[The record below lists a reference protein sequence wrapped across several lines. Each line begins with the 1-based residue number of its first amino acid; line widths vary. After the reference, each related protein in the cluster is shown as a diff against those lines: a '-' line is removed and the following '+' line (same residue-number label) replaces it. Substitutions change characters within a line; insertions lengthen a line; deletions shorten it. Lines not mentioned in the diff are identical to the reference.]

1 MDRTFSVFRDE
12 MASQPS
18 QRPRRNA
25 SPASSS
31 KLQPM
36 RATLPF
42 SLISPTNPSTTRGN
56 GLRRPSPS
64 SSPVHGNE
72 NGLKHRRS
80 SPETRGSP
88 EHRRSPSSPSSSSKG
103 ERSKLS
109 KTSSSSIRRTSSL
122 DAISPYMSGQW
133 PKDVGNYGPS
143 VCHKSTQTPVWEE
156 GDSEDNLGTRNKRS
170 NSLGSGDQ
178 KIKEK
183 LKQHLQRTKQGSKS
197 SHTYGRQ
204 SPLHGDHTAIP
215 ASRLPQSI
223 PISIPLGPRPSEGPQ
238 KRSLEGLNSEIQKI
252 VLKDAPI
259 ERTTE
264 HVPDGRKAPVFE
276 VLSGASFRTVDN
288 QTQTPFSNQ
297 EGHDSSGS
305 GSSSSR
311 SHSASPTYPIMA
323 GATDS
328 RPSSRCSSGGAAD
341 AEENVSPELPTG
353 GPKYAS
359 SPKPNNSYL
368 FAREPPDGAEKV
380 PLHVEDTDKSA
391 SPQIYGPDKSKVKVL
406 TISKGSAF
414 TAFSLPTLPSLPK
427 MAVTSPVSGNQ
438 QLPQV
443 EASQ

>member
-1 MDRTFSVFRDE
+1 

-42 SLISPTNPSTTRGN
+42 SLINHGNPSPTRGN

-64 SSPVHGNE
+64 SSPVHGSE
-72 NGLKHRRS
+72 NALKHRRS

-88 EHRRSPSSPSSSSKG
+88 EHRRSPSSPSSSSSKG
-103 ERSKLS
+103 ERSKMTKS
-109 KTSSSSIRRTSSL
+109 NSVSAIRRTSSL

-133 PKDVGNYGPS
+133 PKEVGSYGPTM
-143 VCHKSTQTPVWEE
+143 CHKSTQTPVWDETE
-156 GDSEDNLGTRNKRS
+156 IDESLGTRHKRS
-170 NSLGSGDQ
+170 NSWGSADQ

-197 SHTYGRQ
+197 SQTYGRQ

-223 PISIPLGPRPSEGPQ
+223 PISIPLVSRPSEGPQ
-238 KRSLEGLNSEIQKI
+238 KRSLEGLNSEIQKL
-252 VLKDAPI
+252 VLTDTQTDRVQVM
-259 ERTTE
+259 EQ
-264 HVPDGRKAPVFE
+264 VPDGRKAPVAE
-276 VLSGASFRTVDN
+276 VLTGIGGVMPFRTVDI
-288 QTQTPFSNQ
+288 QTQTPADN
-297 EGHDSSGS
+297 HDGQDSGGS
-305 GSSSSR
+305 GNSSSR
-311 SHSASPTYPIMA
+311 SHSASPTYPIMP
-323 GATDS
+323 GASDS
-328 RPSSRCSSGGAAD
+328 QPSSRCSSGGVAE
-341 AEENVSPELPTG
+341 AEENISPELPAG

-380 PLHVEDTDKSA
+380 PLHVEGADRDT
-391 SPQIYGPDKSKVKVL
+391 SPLLLGPDKTKVKIIN
-406 TISKGSAF
+406 ISARSAF
-414 TAFSLPTLPSLPK
+414 SAFSALPSYPK
-427 MAVTSPVSGNQ
+427 MAVTSPATANQ
-438 QLPQV
+438 QLSQV

>member
-1 MDRTFSVFRDE
+1 

-42 SLISPTNPSTTRGN
+42 SLIATPSPTRGT

-64 SSPVHGNE
+64 SSPVHGSE

-88 EHRRSPSSPSSSSKG
+88 EHRRSPSSPSSSSSKG
-103 ERSKLS
+103 ERSKLMKS
-109 KTSSSSIRRTSSL
+109 NSGAIRRTSSL
-122 DAISPYMSGQW
+122 DAISPYMCGQW
-133 PKDVGNYGPS
+133 PKGDVGGPS
-143 VCHKSTQTPVWEE
+143 MCHKSTQTPVWEE
-156 GDSEDNLGTRNKRS
+156 SDVEDNLGPRNKRS

-183 LKQHLQRTKQGSKS
+183 LKQHLQRTKHGSKS
-197 SHTYGRQ
+197 SQTYGRQ

-223 PISIPLGPRPSEGPQ
+223 PISIPMTSRPSEGPQ
-238 KRSLEGLNSEIQKI
+238 KRSLEGLNSEIQKL
-252 VLKDAPI
+252 VLTDTQT
-259 ERTTE
+259 ERQVME
-264 HVPDGRKAPVFE
+264 QIPDGRKAPVVE
-276 VLSGASFRTVDN
+276 IMSGVGPFRTVDIH
-288 QTQTPFSNQ
+288 TQTSADNQ
-297 EGHDSSGS
+297 EGQDSGGS
-305 GSSSSR
+305 GNSSSR
-311 SHSASPTYPIMA
+311 SHSASPTYPIMP
-323 GATDS
+323 GASDS
-328 RPSSRCSSGGAAD
+328 RPSSRCSSGGAAE
-341 AEENVSPELPTG
+341 AEENVSPELPV

-380 PLHVEDTDKSA
+380 PLHVEDADRAT
-391 SPQIYGPDKSKVKVL
+391 SPLFLGPDKTKVKIIN
-406 TISKGSAF
+406 ISARSAF
-414 TAFSLPTLPSLPK
+414 SAFSALPSYPK
-427 MAVTSPVSGNQ
+427 MAVTSPATANQ
-438 QLPQV
+438 QLSHL

>member
-1 MDRTFSVFRDE
+1 
-12 MASQPS
+12 
-18 QRPRRNA
+18 
-25 SPASSS
+25 
-31 KLQPM
+31 M

-42 SLISPTNPSTTRGN
+42 SLIAHGNPSPTRGN

-64 SSPVHGNE
+64 SSPVHGSE

-88 EHRRSPSSPSSSSKG
+88 EHRRSPSSPSSSSSKG
-103 ERSKLS
+103 ERGKLT
-109 KTSSSSIRRTSSL
+109 KSSSGPIRRTSSL

-133 PKDVGNYGPS
+133 PKDVGSFGPS

-156 GDSEDNLGTRNKRS
+156 GDIEDNLGARQKRS

-238 KRSLEGLNSEIQKI
+238 KKSLEGLNSEIQKL
-252 VLKDAPI
+252 VLTDVQT
-259 ERTTE
+259 ERVHATE
-264 HVPDGRKAPVFE
+264 QIPDGRKAPVLE
-276 VLSGASFRTVDN
+276 MLSGVTVPFRTVDI
-288 QTQTPFSNQ
+288 QTQTPSNNQDGQ
-297 EGHDSSGS
+297 ESGGS
-305 GSSSSR
+305 GNSSSR
-311 SHSASPTYPIMA
+311 SHSASPTYPIMP
-323 GATDS
+323 GAADS

-341 AEENVSPELPTG
+341 TEENVSPELPAG

-380 PLHVEDTDKSA
+380 PLHVEDADRNA
-391 SPQIYGPDKSKVKVL
+391 SPLFFGPDKTKVKIIN
-406 TISKGSAF
+406 ISAGSAF
-414 TAFSLPTLPSLPK
+414 HAFSALPSLPK
-427 MAVTSPVSGNQ
+427 MAVTSPVTANQ
-438 QLPQV
+438 QLSQV

>member
-1 MDRTFSVFRDE
+1 

-42 SLISPTNPSTTRGN
+42 SLISPSNPSSTRGN

-64 SSPVHGNE
+64 SSPVHGSE
-72 NGLKHRRS
+72 NALKHRRS

-88 EHRRSPSSPSSSSKG
+88 EHRRSPSSPSLSSSKG
-103 ERSKLS
+103 ERGKLS
-109 KTSSSSIRRTSSL
+109 KSSSGSIRRTPSI

-133 PKDVGNYGPS
+133 PKDVGSYGPS

-156 GDSEDNLGTRNKRS
+156 GDIEDNSGTRNKRS

-238 KRSLEGLNSEIQKI
+238 KRSLEGLNSEIQKL
-252 VLKDAPI
+252 VLTDAST
-259 ERTTE
+259 ERTSE

-276 VLSGASFRTVDN
+276 VLSGAPFRTVDTH
-288 QTQTPFSNQ
+288 TQTPSNNQ
-297 EGHDSSGS
+297 EGQDSSGS

-311 SHSASPTYPIMA
+311 SHSASPTYPIMP
-323 GATDS
+323 GASDS

-341 AEENVSPELPTG
+341 AEENVSPELPSG
-353 GPKYAS
+353 GSKYAS

-380 PLHVEDTDKSA
+380 PLHVEDADRSA
-391 SPQIYGPDKSKVKVL
+391 SPQIFCPDKTKVNFI
-406 TISKGSAF
+406 TIPARSAF
-414 TAFSLPTLPSLPK
+414 SVFNALPSLPK
-427 MAVTSPVSGNQ
+427 VAVTSPATANQ
-438 QLPQV
+438 QLSQV

>member
-1 MDRTFSVFRDE
+1 

-42 SLISPTNPSTTRGN
+42 SLIAHGNPSPTRGN

-64 SSPVHGNE
+64 SSPVHGSE

-88 EHRRSPSSPSSSSKG
+88 EHRRSPSSPSSSSSKG
-103 ERSKLS
+103 ERSKLTKS
-109 KTSSSSIRRTSSL
+109 NSGAIRRTSSL

-133 PKDVGNYGPS
+133 PKEVGSYGPS
-143 VCHKSTQTPVWEE
+143 MCHKSTQTPVWEE
-156 GDSEDNLGTRNKRS
+156 SDIEDVSMLGTKHKRS

-197 SHTYGRQ
+197 SQTYGRQ

-223 PISIPLGPRPSEGPQ
+223 PISIPLAPRPSEGPQ
-238 KRSLEGLNSEIQKI
+238 KRSLEGLNSEIQKL
-252 VLKDAPI
+252 VLTDTQTEKGM
-259 ERTTE
+259 E
-264 HVPDGRKAPVFE
+264 HVPDGRKAPVVE
-276 VLSGASFRTVDN
+276 MLTGIGVVPFRTVN
-288 QTQTPFSNQ
+288 IHTQTPADNQ
-297 EGHDSSGS
+297 DGQDSGGS
-305 GSSSSR
+305 GNSSSR
-311 SHSASPTYPIMA
+311 SHSASPTYPIMP
-323 GATDS
+323 GASDS
-328 RPSSRCSSGGAAD
+328 RPSSRCSSGGAAE
-341 AEENVSPELPTG
+341 AEENVSPELPAG

-380 PLHVEDTDKSA
+380 PLHVEDADRDT
-391 SPQIYGPDKSKVKVL
+391 SPMFLGPDKTKVKVIN
-406 TISKGSAF
+406 ISARSAF
-414 TAFSLPTLPSLPK
+414 SAFSALPSYPK
-427 MAVTSPVSGNQ
+427 MAVTSPATANQ
-438 QLPQV
+438 QLLHV

>member
-1 MDRTFSVFRDE
+1 MSVFGDK

-42 SLISPTNPSTTRGN
+42 SLIAPGNPSPTRGN

-72 NGLKHRRS
+72 SGLKHRRS

-88 EHRRSPSSPSSSSKG
+88 EHRRSPSSPSSSSSKG
-103 ERSKLS
+103 ERSKVT
-109 KTSSSSIRRTSSL
+109 KSSSVSAIRRTSSL

-133 PKDVGNYGPS
+133 PKEVGSFGPTM
-143 VCHKSTQTPVWEE
+143 CHKATQTPDWDESEAEE
-156 GDSEDNLGTRNKRS
+156 SFGAKQKRS
-170 NSLGSGDQ
+170 NSLGSADQ

-183 LKQHLQRTKQGSKS
+183 LKYLRKKGPI
-197 SHTYGRQ
+197 YGRQ

-215 ASRLPQSI
+215 PSRLSQSI
-223 PISIPLGPRPSEGPQ
+223 PISIPLAPRSSEGPQ

-252 VLKDAPI
+252 VLTDTQV
-259 ERTTE
+259 ERHVME
-264 HVPDGRKAPVFE
+264 HVPDGRKAPVSE
-276 VLSGASFRTVDN
+276 VLSGTFRTSDIH
-288 QTQTPFSNQ
+288 TQTPAEN
-297 EGHDSSGS
+297 HDGQDSGGS
-305 GSSSSR
+305 GNTSSR
-311 SHSASPTYPIMA
+311 SHSASPTYPIIP
-323 GATDS
+323 GASDS
-328 RPSSRCSSGGAAD
+328 RPSSRSSLGGAAET
-341 AEENVSPELPTG
+341 EENLSPEIPS

-380 PLHVEDTDKSA
+380 PLHVEDSDRDRS
-391 SPQIYGPDKSKVKVL
+391 SLPLGPDKSKVKIIN
-406 TISKGSAF
+406 ISARSAF
-414 TAFSLPTLPSLPK
+414 SAFSALPSLPK
-427 MAVTSPVSGNQ
+427 MAVTSPATASQ
-438 QLPQV
+438 QLSQL